1 MRAVANDMSIV
12 IKKADKDLCVVV
24 WDPNDYIAEAEK
36 QLKDDNIY
44 KDVNFK
50 DSILQEL
57 EDNKLFKSLKTKGG
71 ITGITEKELK
81 CFTIEL
87 KKDTNLGK
95 LYLLP
100 KIHKRLENVPGRPVI
115 SNCGTPTENVSEF
128 LDSQL
133 KPVMQSSQSYIKD

>member
-50 DSILQEL
+50 DNIL
-57 EDNKLFKSLKTKGG
+57 
-71 ITGITEKELK
+71 
-81 CFTIEL
+81 
-87 KKDTNLGK
+87 
-95 LYLLP
+95 
-100 KIHKRLENVPGRPVI
+100 
-115 SNCGTPTENVSEF
+115 
-128 LDSQL
+128 
-133 KPVMQSSQSYIKD
+133 